1 MGIVETPNI
10 CGDQGKCEPVT
21 AAGDVGEWLKAL
33 GLGKYVETFV
43 ENDVDLNVL
52 PELKDVDLKEL
63 GVSLGHRKKILRAVG
78 EHLESRAGGAPEG
91 APTNAPVSVEA
102 EHRQLTVM
110 FVDLVGSTDLSRRL
124 NPEDMRDILRSYQNA
139 VSGEVT
145 RFDGYIAS
153 FMGDGVLAYFGWPK
167 AYEDQADRAVHAAF
181 GIVDAVRALKFS
193 DDVKLDL
200 RVGIAS
206 GQVVV
211 GDLIGEG
218 GSEVAAVTGET
229 PNLASRLQEFAT
241 PGQIVIS
248 DSTRRLVGSAF
259 ELHCMGIQ
267 LFKGFAEPIP
277 VWRPLGVKGAKSRF
291 ESMRGA
297 SVLPLIG
304 RKPEIGL
311 LLDRWEM
318 AKSGS
323 GQAVFVSGEAGI
335 GKSRL
340 VQALRERFADEPHF
354 WVRCQASPYHTTS
367 ALHPMARQLE
377 QAAGF
382 VSEDSAAEKRQKLEQ
397 LLRIS
402 QDDIMPHLQ
411 VLAPLLSIPLGS
423 DDIVQTL
430 AADQLRER
438 TIEAFIEQLIGLS
451 RRRPAVFVFEDAH
464 WMDPSTE
471 EVVTRMTQRIADEA
485 VLVVITHRPEWQPDW
500 ATGYGHIAQLA
511 LPRLSSV
518 HAAEMVR
525 SAAGT
530 SADADMIERIA
541 ERTDGVPLF
550 IEELTRSIYDA
561 GENASDASEEIP
573 ETLQGLLLSSLDRLD
588 PKVREL
594 AQVGSVIGREFTR
607 DLLSETLG
615 RTEELDP
622 ALERLMASR
631 LVYQSGSAQSRQYVF
646 RHALIQEAAYNSLL
660 IRRRHEYHEAIAK
673 ALERDSSDGAD
684 TPPELVA
691 QHYTA
696 AENVETAVPWWLQAG
711 KRALERSASVEA
723 VEHLKRGVSLAERL
737 PNGEEKLR
745 LQLELHL
752 DLGNAEVK
760 AGGLQDAL
768 SAYNQAARLARLASS
783 NIDLARAAISFE
795 EGEFYLGQA
804 EDASIVL
811 LEEAMTTLSGSA
823 TVERC
828 RVLGA
833 LGRAY
838 TTVGAIE
845 RAQEVTTDAV
855 EMARRLGDKR
865 ALYESLICE
874 YFTTAAGQTESARRA
889 LVELNTLA
897 KEIGDWDLIMRAES
911 WRGFHFLQ
919 AGDRDQYDKSL
930 RNYRTNA
937 ESHQMAIHIWV
948 TTSANA
954 MDAVLNGDFEASE
967 RYAEEAFSLGQ
978 KMHMESAHGVYG
990 TQMFTIRRE
999 QGRLAEVAPVLK
1011 KFVDENPDEATWRPG
1026 LALIASDLGFLDPA
1040 RKAFDQMA
1048 EDGFQL
1054 AHDAKRS
1061 TTLSYLAEVCARLK
1075 DRKRA
1080 ESLYKILEPYADLTI
1095 TMGLTTICYGAAAR
1109 FLGLLSATFEDWETA
1124 AGHFEVAIANNT
1136 ELRAWPWLAH
1146 SQADYAAMLQTR
1158 GDRSDAARI
1167 EELLDSASSTAVQH
1181 DMVML
1186 QGRVAALR

>member
-1 MGIVETPNI
+1 MTG
-10 CGDQGKCEPVT
+10 
-21 AAGDVGEWLKAL
+21 AGDVREWLKAL
-33 GLGKYVETFV
+33 GLGKYVEAFV
-43 ENDVDLNVL
+43 ENDVDLDVL
-52 PELKDVDLKEL
+52 PDLKDADLMEL
-63 GVSLGHRKKILRAVG
+63 GISLGHRKKILRAVG
-78 EHLESRAGGAPEG
+78 ERLETHAGAPER
-91 APTNAPVSVEA
+91 APANAPVPVEA

-110 FVDLVGSTDLSRRL
+110 FVDLVGSTALSRRL
-124 NPEDMRDILRSYQNA
+124 EPEDLRDILRSYQNA

-167 AYEDQADRAVHAAF
+167 AFEDQADRAVHAAF
-181 GIVDAVRALKFS
+181 GIVEAVRALKFS
-193 DDVKLDL
+193 GDMKLDL

-229 PNLASRLQEFAT
+229 PNLASRLQEFAM

-248 DSTRRLVGSAF
+248 DSTKRLVGNAF
-259 ELHCMGIQ
+259 ELHGMGSRM
-267 LFKGFAEPIP
+267 FKGFAEPIP
-277 VWRPLGVKGAKSRF
+277 VWRPLGAKGAKSRF
-291 ESMRGA
+291 ESMRGGN
-297 SVLPLIG
+297 VLPLIG

-354 WVRCQASPYHTTS
+354 RVRCQASPHHTAS

-382 VSEDSAAEKRQKLEQ
+382 DIEDAATEKRQKLEQ
-397 LLRIS
+397 LLRLS
-402 QDDIMPHLQ
+402 QDDIIPHLQ

-423 DDIVQTL
+423 DDIVQAL

-451 RRRPAVFVFEDAH
+451 RRRPTMFVFEDAH
-464 WMDPSTE
+464 WMDPSTA

-485 VLVVITHRPEWQPDW
+485 VLVVITHRPEWNPDW
-500 ATGYGHIAQLA
+500 AAGYAHVAQLA

-525 SAAGT
+525 SAAGDA
-530 SADADMIERIA
+530 ADADMIKRIA

-550 IEELTRSIYDA
+550 IEELTRSIYEA
-561 GENASDASEEIP
+561 EENAAVVCEEIP
-573 ETLQGLLLSSLDRLD
+573 ETLQGLLLASLDRLD

-615 RTEELDP
+615 RSDGLDS

-631 LVYQSGSAQSRQYVF
+631 LVNQSGSAQSRRYVF
-646 RHALIQEAAYNSLL
+646 RHALIQEAAYSSLL
-660 IRRRHEYHEAIAK
+660 VRRRHEYHEAIAK
-673 ALERDSSDGAD
+673 ALKRDLGDGAD

-696 AENVETAVPWWLQAG
+696 AENVEAAVPWWLQAG
-711 KRALERSASVEA
+711 KRALERSANVEA
-723 VEHLKRGVSLAERL
+723 VEHLQQGVTLAEEL
-737 PNGEEKLR
+737 PNGQDKLQ

-752 DLGNAEVK
+752 GLGNAEVK

-768 SAYNQAARLARLASS
+768 RAYNQAARLARLAASG
-783 NIDLARAAISFE
+783 IDLARAAIGFE

-811 LEEAMTTLSGSA
+811 LEEAMTALGGSE
-823 TVERC
+823 TIERC
-828 RVLGA
+828 RVLGG

-838 TTVGAIE
+838 TTVGATK
-845 RAQEVTTDAV
+845 RAREVTADAV

-874 YFTTAAGQTESARRA
+874 YYTSAAGQTENARRA
-889 LVELNTLA
+889 LVELNALA

-911 WRGFHFLQ
+911 WRGFHHLQ
-919 AGDRDQYDKSL
+919 AGDRDQYDESL
-930 RNYRTNA
+930 RVYRTNA
-937 ESHQMAIHIWV
+937 EQYQQAIHIWV

-954 MDAVLNGDFEASE
+954 MDAVLDGDFQASE
-967 RYAEEAFSLGQ
+967 RHAEQAFSLGQ
-978 KMHMESAHGVYG
+978 KMHMENAQGVYG

-999 QGRLAEVAPVLK
+999 QGRLAEVAPIFK
-1011 KFVDENPDEATWRPG
+1011 KFVDENPAEATWRPG
-1026 LALIASDLGFLDPA
+1026 LALIASDLGFLEPA
-1040 RKAFDQMA
+1040 RKVFDQMA
-1048 EDGFQL
+1048 EDGFKL

-1061 TTLSYLAEVCARLK
+1061 ATLSYLAEVCARLQ

-1080 ESLYKILEPYADLTI
+1080 ESLYKILQPYADLTI
-1095 TMGLTTICYGAAAR
+1095 TMGLTTVCYGAAAR

-1124 AGHFEVAIANNT
+1124 AEHFEVAIVKNS

-1146 SQADYAAMLQTR
+1146 SQADYAAMLRAR
-1158 GDRSDAARI
+1158 GDRSDSSRI
-1167 EELLDSASSTAVQH
+1167 EELLDSASSAAANH

>member
-1 MGIVETPNI
+1 MGIVGIPKL
-10 CGDQGKCEPVT
+10 CGDQRKCEPVT

-52 PELKDVDLKEL
+52 PDLKDVDLKEL

-91 APTNAPVSVEA
+91 APTNAPALAEA

-167 AYEDQADRAVHAAF
+167 AYEDQADRAVHAAL
-181 GIVDAVRALKFS
+181 GIVEAVQALKFS
-193 DDVKLDL
+193 GDIGLDL

-229 PNLASRLQEFAT
+229 PNLASRLQAFAT
-241 PGQIVIS
+241 PGQIVMS
-248 DSTRRLVGSAF
+248 DSTKRLVGNAF
-259 ELHCMGIQ
+259 DLHCMGIQ

-291 ESMRGA
+291 ESMRGG

-318 AKSGS
+318 TKSGS

-340 VQALRERFADEPHF
+340 LQALRERFADEPHF
-354 WVRCQASPYHTTS
+354 WVRCQASPYHTAS

-377 QAAGF
+377 QAAGC
-382 VSEDSAAEKRQKLEQ
+382 VSEGSAAEKRQKLEQ

-430 AADQLRER
+430 PADQLRER

-471 EVVTRMTQRIADEA
+471 EVVTRMTQRVADEA

-500 ATGYGHIAQLA
+500 ATGYAHVAQLA
-511 LPRLSSV
+511 LPRLSSA

-525 SAAGT
+525 SAVGDA
-530 SADADMIERIA
+530 ADVDMIERIA

-561 GENASDASEEIP
+561 GENTVAASEEIP
-573 ETLQGLLLSSLDRLD
+573 ETLQGLLLASLDRLD
-588 PKVREL
+588 PEVREL

-607 DLLSETLG
+607 DLLSATLG
-615 RTEELDP
+615 RTEGL
-622 ALERLMASR
+622 ASVLERLMESH
-631 LVYQSGSAQSRQYVF
+631 LVYLSGSAQSRRYVF

-660 IRRRHEYHEAIAK
+660 ARRRHEYHEAIAK
-673 ALERDSSDGAD
+673 ALERDSGDGTD
-684 TPPELVA
+684 IPPELVA

-696 AENVETAVPWWLQAG
+696 AENVVAAVPWWLQAG
-711 KRALERSASVEA
+711 KRALERSASAEA
-723 VEHLKRGVSLAERL
+723 VAHLKRGVGVAEGL
-737 PNGEEKLR
+737 PNDQEKLA
-745 LQLELHL
+745 LQLELHM
-752 DLGNAEVK
+752 DLGTAEVK

-768 SAYNQAARLARLASS
+768 RTYNQAARLARLAASG
-783 NIDLARAAISFE
+783 IDLARAAIGFE

-804 EDASIVL
+804 ENASIVL
-811 LEEAMTTLSGSA
+811 LEEAMATLGGSI

-828 RVLGA
+828 RVLGG

-838 TTVGAIE
+838 ATVGAIE
-845 RAQEVTTDAV
+845 RAREVTAEAV
-855 EMARRLGDKR
+855 VMARRLGDKR
-865 ALYESLICE
+865 ALYESLIYE
-874 YFTTAAGQTESARRA
+874 YYMAAAGQTENARSV
-889 LVELNTLA
+889 LMELNALA
-897 KEIGDWDLIMRAES
+897 EEIGDWDLIMRAES
-911 WRGFHFLQ
+911 WRAFHYLQ
-919 AGDRDQYDKSL
+919 AGDRDQFSKSL
-930 RNYRTNA
+930 RIYQTNA
-937 ESHQMAIHIWV
+937 ESHEMAIHIWV
-948 TTSANA
+948 MVTANA
-954 MDAVLNGDFEASE
+954 LDAVLNGDFESSE
-967 RYAEEAFSLGQ
+967 RFAEKAFSLGQ

-999 QGRLAEVAPVLK
+999 QGRLAEVAPVFK
-1011 KFVDENPDEATWRPG
+1011 KFVEENPDEATWRPG
-1026 LALIASDLGFLDPA
+1026 LALIASDLGFLEPA
-1040 RKAFDQMA
+1040 RKAFDQIA
-1048 EDGFQL
+1048 EDGFNL

-1061 TTLSYLAEVCARLK
+1061 VTLSYLAEVCARLR
-1075 DRKRA
+1075 DSKRA
-1080 ESLYKILEPYADLTI
+1080 EALYKILQPYADLTI

-1124 AGHFEVAIANNT
+1124 AGHFETAIARNS

-1146 SQADYAAMLQTR
+1146 SQADYAAMLRTR
-1158 GDRSDAARI
+1158 GDQGDAARI
-1167 EELLDSASSTAVQH
+1167 EELLDSASSAAAQY
-1181 DMVML
+1181 DMLML
-1186 QGRVAALR
+1186 QRRVAALR

>member
-1 MGIVETPNI
+1 MTG
-10 CGDQGKCEPVT
+10 
-21 AAGDVGEWLKAL
+21 AGDVREWLQAL

-43 ENDVDLNVL
+43 ENDVDLDVL
-52 PELKDVDLKEL
+52 PDLKDADLMEL
-63 GVSLGHRKKILRAVG
+63 GVSLGYRKKILRAIG
-78 EHLESRAGGAPEG
+78 EHLQSHTGAPER
-91 APTNAPVSVEA
+91 APANAPVSVEA

-110 FVDLVGSTDLSRRL
+110 FVDLVGSTELSRRL
-124 NPEDMRDILRSYQNA
+124 DPEDMRDILRSYQNA

-167 AYEDQADRAVHAAF
+167 AYEDQANRAVHAAF
-181 GIVDAVRALKFS
+181 GIVGAVRALKFS
-193 DDVKLDL
+193 GDMKLDL

-229 PNLASRLQEFAT
+229 PNLASRLQEFAM

-248 DSTRRLVGSAF
+248 DSTKRLIGNAFDLHGMGSR
-259 ELHCMGIQ
+259 M
-267 LFKGFAEPIP
+267 FKGFTEPIP
-277 VWRPLGVKGAKSRF
+277 VWRPLGAKGARSRF
-291 ESMRGA
+291 ESMRGND
-297 SVLPLIG
+297 VLPLVG
-304 RKPEIGL
+304 RKAEIGL

-318 AKSGS
+318 TKSGS
-323 GQAVFVSGEAGI
+323 GQTVFVSGEAGI

-340 VQALRERFADEPHF
+340 VLAIREQFADEPHF
-354 WVRCQASPYHTTS
+354 RVRCQASPYHTAS
-367 ALHPMARQLE
+367 ALHPIARQLE

-382 VSEDSAAEKRQKLEQ
+382 DSEDTATERRQKLEQ
-397 LLRIS
+397 LLRLS

-423 DDIVQTL
+423 DDIVQAL

-451 RRRPAVFVFEDAH
+451 RRRPTMFVFEDAH

-500 ATGYGHIAQLA
+500 ATGYAHVAQLA

-518 HAAEMVR
+518 HAAEMAR
-525 SAAGT
+525 NAAGDA
-530 SADADMIERIA
+530 ADADMIERIA

-550 IEELTRSIYDA
+550 IEELTRSIYEAEEDTAVA
-561 GENASDASEEIP
+561 GEEEIP
-573 ETLQGLLLSSLDRLD
+573 ETLRGLLLASLDRLD

-607 DLLSETLG
+607 NLLRETLG
-615 RTEELDP
+615 RSEGLDP
-622 ALERLMASR
+622 ELERLVASR
-631 LVYQSGSAQSRQYVF
+631 LVYQSGSTQSRRYVF
-646 RHALIQEAAYNSLL
+646 RHALIQEAAYSSLL
-660 IRRRHEYHEAIAK
+660 VRRRHEYHEAIAK
-673 ALERDSSDGAD
+673 ALERDSGDSAD
-684 TPPELVA
+684 IPPELIA

-696 AENVETAVPWWLQAG
+696 AEKTEAAVPWWLQAG

-723 VEHLKRGVSLAERL
+723 VEHLQQGVTLAEGL
-737 PNGEEKLR
+737 PNGQDKIR
-745 LQLELHL
+745 LQMELNM

-760 AGGLQDAL
+760 AGRLQDAL
-768 SAYNQAARLARLASS
+768 LTYTQAAHLARLAASD
-783 NIDLARAAISFE
+783 IDLARAAIGFE
-795 EGEFYLGQA
+795 EGEFYLGLA
-804 EDASIVL
+804 ENASIVL
-811 LEEAMTTLSGSA
+811 LEDAMTMLGASETI
-823 TVERC
+823 EQC
-828 RVLGA
+828 RVLGG

-845 RAQEVTTDAV
+845 RAREVTAEAV

-865 ALYESLICE
+865 ALYESLIYE
-874 YFTTAAGQTESARRA
+874 YFTAGAEQTDNAWRA
-889 LVELNTLA
+889 LVELNTLS

-911 WRGFHFLQ
+911 WRVFHYLQ
-919 AGDRDQYDKSL
+919 AGDRDQYDESL
-930 RNYRTNA
+930 QVYRTNA
-937 ESHQMAIHIWV
+937 VSHQQAVHIWV

-954 MDAVLNGDFEASE
+954 MDAVLDGDFEASE
-967 RYAEEAFSLGQ
+967 RHAEKAFGLGQ

-999 QGRLAEVAPVLK
+999 QGRLAEVAPVFK
-1011 KFVDENPDEATWRPG
+1011 KFVDENPEEATWRPG
-1026 LALIASDLGFLDPA
+1026 LALIASDLGFVEPV
-1040 RKAFDQMA
+1040 RKIFDQLA
-1048 EDGFQL
+1048 EDGFKL

-1061 TTLSYLAEVCARLK
+1061 VTLSYLAEVCARLQ

-1080 ESLYKILEPYADLTI
+1080 ELLYKILQPYADLTI
-1095 TMGLTTICYGAAAR
+1095 TMGLTTVCYGAAAR
-1109 FLGLLSATFEDWETA
+1109 FLGLLSATFENWETA
-1124 AGHFEVAIANNT
+1124 AEHFEVAIAKNT

-1146 SQADYAAMLQTR
+1146 SQADYAAMLRTR
-1158 GDRSDAARI
+1158 GDQNDSARI
-1167 EELLDSASSTAVQH
+1167 EELLDSASTAAAH
-1181 DMVML
+1181 YDMVML
-1186 QGRVAALR
+1186 QGRVAALQLST